1 MPYAISTVAR
11 KVSRL
16 NLIAKFMRVKS
27 LTVPILAAELETA
40 ALLLIDEEYVD
51 CPSYYFQVSSIM
63 KEDNLIIDPDNLK
76 ISGDRVF
83 KAYDKSQMAKATP
96 VTENLAFQSND
107 DTNLLLWWFLIGC
120 RVDTLQCIEEA
131 HVQEKHGY
139 TEIYLTKEKVF
150 LHGGRKIKLGCNCD
164 ATHQNEYCFRHN
176 SNRKR
181 PDLPIPAQRIK
192 EVLKRYGLSGHSCRR
207 GLALSIAWTI
217 AREGRL
223 IPIMDVLRH
232 FGWANVSEQFENYS
246 NDFLAFSRARWFPC
260 EAVLSIFTNSSGGF
274 VKLRSMPNLK
284 QIKDNETDDGCKLP
298 FTATLEQSREAR
310 LQANDLALPVHTSK
324 LGLEVANLSLPSSIQ
339 TKEQNT
345 NSTIAINTPRKIL
358 NENPVHKNNSK
369 TLPKKSKIASGKST
383 KAQSKHLLDGFKPTR
398 QEMLQKGI
406 TCERC
411 LQRFSADGKVS
422 ASKNAT
428 RHFLCKKEGQVCAV
442 DMSKEQIIKLF
453 GANNII

>member
-1 MPYAISTVAR
+1 MSFLYHANGTISICKDKRALQIRQAQENTIINNKLKKVTDTNEVFSGSDYKFTRDQYWLVSLNETMYQRKKQAAQATHVVEMWENYNNKKNNNAPDHVFPETCDPSSMHKKRDPFRKSISDIEAMPYAISTVAR
-11 KVSRL
+11 KVTRL
-16 NLIAKFMRVKS
+16 NLIAKFMRVKG

-96 VTENLAFQSND
+96 LTENLAFHNND

-176 SNRKR
+176 SNRTR

-298 FTATLEQSREAR
+298 FTATLEQSSEAR
-310 LQANDLALPVHTSK
+310 LQANDLALPVHT
-324 LGLEVANLSLPSSIQ
+324 
-339 TKEQNT
+339 
-345 NSTIAINTPRKIL
+345 
-358 NENPVHKNNSK
+358 
-369 TLPKKSKIASGKST
+369 
-383 KAQSKHLLDGFKPTR
+383 
-398 QEMLQKGI
+398 
-406 TCERC
+406 
-411 LQRFSADGKVS
+411 
-422 ASKNAT
+422 
-428 RHFLCKKEGQVCAV
+428 
-442 DMSKEQIIKLF
+442 
-453 GANNII
+453 